1 MGQYQRLLLVADQTL
16 HQTPAML
23 RAVALA
29 KASGAALDVRVF
41 AEPAPVVRLWEDKI
55 DEVGYQRY
63 LRHHRRWVADQL
75 EQLSEQGLKV
85 TVNVVFTTHALLD
98 ILRAVADL
106 KPDLLIKDVTLEPLL
121 KRVFI
126 TSLDCHLL
134 RECPVPVHLVN
145 EVRYSLPHR
154 IVAAVD
160 PFDPETQISGLND
173 TIIQT
178 ANALA
183 AQCDAPMH
191 LLYAYDLS
199 PAFNGDAPLVGA
211 GWGVDFVEELR
222 QSLHQAFI
230 NLADRYGIP
239 PERRHFVMGLPVPV
253 ISEFVE
259 QYLADVVV
267 MGTMHRAGID
277 RLMGSNTE
285 RALYSVPGSIL
296 AVGPVVRTEVQS
308 PGSDERSL

>member
-75 EQLSEQGLKV
+75 EQLTEQGLKV

-126 TSLDCHLL
+126 TPLDCHLL

-183 AQCDAPMH
+183 TQCDAPMH

>member
-85 TVNVVFTTHALLD
+85 TVEVVFTTHALLD
-98 ILRAVADL
+98 ILRAIADL

-126 TSLDCHLL
+126 TPLDCHLL

-160 PFDPETQISGLND
+160 PFDPETQIIGLND

-183 AQCDAPMH
+183 TQCDAPMH

-199 PAFNGDAPLVGA
+199 PAFNGDAPLVGT

>member
-85 TVNVVFTTHALLD
+85 TVEVVFTTHALLD

-126 TSLDCHLL
+126 TPLDCHLL

-183 AQCDAPMH
+183 TQCDAPMH

-199 PAFNGDAPLVGA
+199 PAFNGDAPLVGT